1 MGLRPGRGGPV
12 NEEQPSAAETI
23 SALLEGV
30 PDFIK
35 EEVIEIL
42 QLLVELD
49 GEGLEVV
56 RALAVQE
63 RGQLTAQ
70 MVRRALEEMKDE

>member
-1 MGLRPGRGGPV
+1 M

-30 PDFIK
+30 SDFIK

-42 QLLVELD
+42 RLLVETD

-56 RALAVQE
+56 RALAERE
-63 RGQLTAQ
+63 RGQLNAK
-70 MVRRALEEMKDE
+70 MVRRALEGRNDGTYQRMPRTDS